1 MPLIEHEGVQP
12 KLHKLAFVAPT
23 ALVSGDVSIG
33 EGTCVLDGAVI
44 KAESGRVEVGKYCII
59 MEHAVIRGTK
69 KYPTILGN
77 HVLVG
82 PFAHLSG
89 CRIDD
94 SVFLATGSSVF
105 NGAHVETRTTVRI
118 HGIVHLRTRLPPD
131 STVPIGW
138 IAIGDPA
145 LIIPPQEHERIS
157 KALTELNFPRTVFGL
172 ERAHPGETIM
182 PQLTTRYSR
191 SLRRQG
197 SDKTVSPKHS
207 E

>member
-1 MPLIEHEGVQP
+1 MSLIEHEGVRP
-12 KLHKLAFVAPT
+12 TLHKSAYVAPT
-23 ALVSGDVSIG
+23 AVVSGEVGIG

-44 KAESGRVEVGKYCII
+44 KAESGPVEVGKYCIV

-69 KYPTILGN
+69 KHPTILGD

-94 SVFLATGSSVF
+94 NVFLATGSSVF
-105 NGAHVETRTTVRI
+105 NGAHVETRATVRI
-118 HGIVHLRTRLPPD
+118 NGIVHVRTRLPPD
-131 STVPIGW
+131 SVVPIGW
-138 IAIGDPA
+138 IALGDPA
-145 LIIPPQEHERIS
+145 RIMPPQEHEKIS
-157 KALTELNFPRTVFGL
+157 EALAELNFPRTVFGL

-182 PQLTTRYSR
+182 PQLTTRYSK

-197 SDKTVSPKHS
+197 SDKTLPT
-207 E
+207 